1 VNAGSQTIVIIQR
14 PSRRMSKVLLF
25 VVSLGVIAW
34 LGWHEGVRW
43 RDDYISYSGTVVAK
57 GEDYSLID
65 IFLTDNS
72 GPDLYIILQD
82 ERGNHSKRYVG
93 SGPSIN
99 DWSRLEIGKFV
110 VKKKGFG
117 EFPRRPGETVRS
129 ISPPPPDTELS
140 SRDFLFIG
148 LLVLIGLLV
157 AKLLWQF
164 R

>member
-1 VNAGSQTIVIIQR
+1 MWRLWIVAL
-14 PSRRMSKVLLF
+14 SLL
-25 VVSLGVIAW
+25 IAW

-65 IFLTDNS
+65 IFLSDHS

-82 ERGNHSKRYVG
+82 ERGNRSKRYVG
-93 SGPSIN
+93 SGDSSIN
-99 DWSRLEIGKFV
+99 DWSRLETGKFV
-110 VKKKGFG
+110 VKNKGLG
-117 EFPRRPGETVRS
+117 EFPREPGKTIRS
-129 ISPPPPDTELS
+129 ISPPLPNAELS

-148 LLVLIGLLV
+148 LLVLIGLTV
-157 AKLLWQF
+157 VTLLRRF